1 MTTAFVISIL
11 FFVAVFLGLLAIF
24 TGYIT
29 VRESPAYHL
38 KRRLLDMA
46 ENHDDRLPSD
56 IADKILHDTTPLDR
70 ILFKYKLVNKLD
82 RLIDKAGLRISVKIF
97 IAIIILVAA
106 AGIVIG
112 ALIGKDIIFPIV
124 LSLLFVSFPF
134 IYLRSKRISRL
145 QNFTEQLPDAL
156 DMTARSLRAGHSLS
170 SAIEMIS
177 KEMAEPVAGLFR
189 TAYEEQTLG
198 LSIRDSLSR
207 MLDRIESMDL
217 RLFVTAINI
226 HRDVGGNLA
235 EMLERLATTI
245 RERLKIRRQ
254 VKVYTAQGRLS
265 GYVLAV
271 LPIAMAGILY
281 FIAPDYI
288 AELTEAEI
296 GKYII
301 AIAIVFQVIGF
312 MVIRKLINIRI

>member
-1 MTTAFVISIL
+1 MTTALIISIL
-11 FFVAVFLGLLAIF
+11 FFIAVFLGLLAIF

-106 AGIVIG
+106 AGLVLG
-112 ALIGKDIIFPIV
+112 ASIGKDLIFAV
-124 LSLLFVSFPF
+124 ALSLLFVSFPF
-134 IYLRSKRISRL
+134 IYLRSKIRSRL
-145 QNFTEQLPDAL
+145 QNFTEQFPDAL

-189 TAYEEQTLG
+189 TVYEEQTLG
-198 LSIRDSLSR
+198 LSIKDSLSR
-207 MLDRIESMDL
+207 MLDRVESMDL

-265 GYVLAV
+265 GYILAV
-271 LPIAMAGILY
+271 LPVFMAILLY
-281 FIAPDYI
+281 IWTPDYI

-301 AIAIVFQVIGF
+301 AIAVFFQIVGF
-312 MVIRKLINIRI
+312 LVIRKLINIRI

>member
-82 RLIDKAGLRISVKIF
+82 RLIDNAGLRISVKIF

-106 AGIVIG
+106 AGLVIG

-189 TAYEEQTLG
+189 TVYEEQTLG
-198 LSIRDSLSR
+198 LSIKDSLSR
-207 MLDRIESMDL
+207 MLDRVESMDL

-265 GYVLAV
+265 GYILAV
-271 LPIAMAGILY
+271 LPIVMAIFLY
-281 FIAPDYI
+281 VGAPDYI
-288 AELTEAEI
+288 AELTDAEA

-301 AIAIVFQVIGF
+301 AIAVFFQIVGF
-312 MVIRKLINIRI
+312 LVIRKLINIRI